1 MAANKEKVFSEKA
14 QAFFADKKNDNINK
28 VYITSDGWVFRA
40 EHYAKNW
47 IKENPKLTLETHFRA
62 GSRPV
67 DDLIAKIVAEKFGSN
82 TGEDLDQDDQTQA
95 PSDREG
101 LVKEYIELFDTK
113 PHHMFSDDKI
123 KLLIAEKKAEL
134 AKEGDPD
141 QEENTDADQDSK
153 EPENVE
159 KDAGQSESE

>member
-1 MAANKEKVFSEKA
+1 MADNKEKVFSEKA
-14 QAFFADKKNDNINK
+14 QAFFADKKNDNVRT
-28 VYITSDGWVFRA
+28 VYVTSDGNIFRA

-47 IKENPKLTLETHFRA
+47 IQQNPKLTLETYSRT

-67 DDLIAKIVAEKFGSN
+67 DDLVAKIIAEKFGSN
-82 TGEDLDQDDQTQA
+82 TDEDLDQDNQTQA

-123 KLLIAEKKAEL
+123 KSLIAEKKAEL

-153 EPENVE
+153 ESENVE

>member
-40 EHYAKNW
+40 EHYANNW

-82 TGEDLDQDDQTQA
+82 SGEDLDQDDQTQA
-95 PSDREG
+95 PSDRDA